1 MKITVYLNPHYLSSD
16 SNLLNFYK
24 PFTAEGE
31 LAKPANVA
39 SFRFAFNPV
48 LNEKYQQSFLNDS
61 SVLIHRGTI
70 EYVNKSIDIKKML
83 YDMLTICDKPQ
94 LKPFLEFVREVAG
107 EPFGLFITSQDAQ
120 EILEMMEN
128 ARACDDGYMHV
139 NIAYRLFVKL
149 FFESMIAI
157 VSENACGHIK
167 M

>member
-1 MKITVYLNPHYLSSD
+1 MKITVYLNPHYLSYD

-31 LAKPANVA
+31 LAKPSNVA

-48 LNEKYQQSFLNDS
+48 LNEKYQQSFLKDT
-61 SVLIHRGTI
+61 SVIIHRGKI

-94 LKPFLEFVREVAG
+94 LKPFLDFVLEVAV

-128 ARACDDGYMHV
+128 ARACDDGYTSV
-139 NIAYRLFVKL
+139 NTEYRLFVKL
-149 FFESMIAI
+149 FLESMVAI
-157 VSENACGHIK
+157 VCENACGHIK

>member
-1 MKITVYLNPHYLSSD
+1 MKITVYLNPHYLSYD

-83 YDMLTICDKPQ
+83 HDMEVTCDNPQ
-94 LKPFLEFVREVAG
+94 LKPFLDFVHEVAA

-120 EILEMMEN
+120 EILEMMGN
-128 ARACDDGYMHV
+128 TLACDDGYTAV
-139 NIAYRLFVKL
+139 NKEYRLFVKL
-149 FFESMIAI
+149 FLEGMIAI
-157 VSENACGHIK
+157 ICENACGHIK

>member
-1 MKITVYLNPHYLSSD
+1 MKITVYLNPHYLSYD

-24 PFTAEGE
+24 PIITDGDSAQ
-31 LAKPANVA
+31 LDNVA
-39 SFRFAFNPV
+39 SFRFAFSPV
-48 LNEKYQQSFLNDS
+48 LNEKYQQSFLKDT
-61 SVLIHRGTI
+61 SVIIHRGKI

-83 YDMLTICDKPQ
+83 YDMLAICDKPQ
-94 LKPFLEFVREVAG
+94 LKPFLDFVREVAG

-149 FFESMIAI
+149 FFESMTAI
-157 VSENACGHIK
+157 VSENACGHIN